1 MRVEQIEQY
10 PEIAST
16 QIILHSGEEAVL
28 RPLSKDDALM
38 LGAYFLG
45 LSEATTRV
53 YGPHLFDQPTADRLC
68 AERDSANT
76 LRMLGIVEREG
87 QERIIAYFI
96 VHFGVYESDAK
107 RYLDRNMPLS
117 GTSDCELAP
126 SVADADQD
134 TGVGSLV
141 MEHLIPLLRRL
152 GRKRLVLVGGVRA
165 ENLRAIHFYEKFG
178 FEKVGA
184 FKTRGNTDNFD
195 MIVSL

>member
-1 MRVEQIEQY
+1 MHLDQIDQYTERV
-10 PEIAST
+10 ST
-16 QIILHSGEEAVL
+16 QIILRSGEEVLL
-28 RPLSKDDALM
+28 RPLRKDDAPI

-45 LSEATTRV
+45 LSVATTRV
-53 YGPHLFDQPTADRLC
+53 YGPHQFDQQTADRLC
-68 AERDSANT
+68 AELDSADT
-76 LRMLGIVEREG
+76 LRMLGIVERG
-87 QERIIAYFI
+87 SQQRIIAYFI

-107 RYLDRNMPLS
+107 RYRDRNMLLS
-117 GTSDCELAP
+117 STSDCELAP
-126 SVADADQD
+126 SVADGDQN

-141 MEHLIPLLRRL
+141 MEHLMPLLRRV
-152 GRKRLVLVGGVRA
+152 GRKRFVLVGGVRA

>member
-1 MRVEQIEQY
+1 MHLGQIDQY
-10 PEIAST
+10 PERVST
-16 QIILHSGEEAVL
+16 QIILRSGEEVLL
-28 RPLSKDDALM
+28 RPLRKDDAPM

-45 LSEATTRV
+45 LSVATTRV
-53 YGPHLFDQPTADRLC
+53 YGPHQFDQQTADRLC
-68 AERDSANT
+68 AELDSADT
-76 LRMLGIVEREG
+76 LRMLGIVERG
-87 QERIIAYFI
+87 SQQRIIAYFI
-96 VHFGVYESDAK
+96 VHFGIYESDAK
-107 RYLDRNMPLS
+107 RYRDRNMLLS
-117 GTSDCELAP
+117 STSDCELAP
-126 SVADADQD
+126 SVADGDQN

-141 MEHLIPLLRRL
+141 MEHLMPLLRRV

>member
-1 MRVEQIEQY
+1 MHLGQIDQY
-10 PEIAST
+10 PERVST
-16 QIILHSGEEAVL
+16 QIILRSGEEVLL
-28 RPLSKDDALM
+28 RPLRKDDAPM

-45 LSEATTRV
+45 LSVATTRV
-53 YGPHLFDQPTADRLC
+53 YGPHQFDQQTADRLC
-68 AERDSANT
+68 AELDSADT
-76 LRMLGIVEREG
+76 LRMLGIVERG
-87 QERIIAYFI
+87 SQQRIIAYFI

-107 RYLDRNMPLS
+107 RYRDRNMLLS
-117 GTSDCELAP
+117 STSDCELAP
-126 SVADADQD
+126 SVADGDQN

-141 MEHLIPLLRRL
+141 MEHLMPLLRRV

>member
-1 MRVEQIEQY
+1 MHLGQIDQY
-10 PEIAST
+10 PERVST
-16 QIILHSGEEAVL
+16 QIILRSGEEVLL
-28 RPLSKDDALM
+28 RPLRKDDAPM

-45 LSEATTRV
+45 LSVATTRV
-53 YGPHLFDQPTADRLC
+53 YGPHQFDQQTADRLC
-68 AERDSANT
+68 AELDSADT
-76 LRMLGIVEREG
+76 LRMLGIVERGSE
-87 QERIIAYFI
+87 QRIIAYFI
-96 VHFGVYESDAK
+96 VHFGIYESDAK
-107 RYLDRNMPLS
+107 RYRDRNMLLS
-117 GTSDCELAP
+117 STSDCELAP
-126 SVADADQD
+126 SVADGDQN

-141 MEHLIPLLRRL
+141 MEHLMPLLRRV

>member
-1 MRVEQIEQY
+1 MHLGQIDQY
-10 PEIAST
+10 PERVST
-16 QIILHSGEEAVL
+16 QIILRSGEEVLL
-28 RPLSKDDALM
+28 RPLRKDDAPM

-45 LSEATTRV
+45 FSVATTRV
-53 YGPHLFDQPTADRLC
+53 YGPHQFDQQTADRLC
-68 AERDSANT
+68 AELDSADT
-76 LRMLGIVEREG
+76 LRMLGIVERG
-87 QERIIAYFI
+87 SQQRIIAYFI
-96 VHFGVYESDAK
+96 VHFGIYESDAK
-107 RYLDRNMPLS
+107 RYRDRNMLLS
-117 GTSDCELAP
+117 STSDCELAP
-126 SVADADQD
+126 SVADGDQN

-141 MEHLIPLLRRL
+141 MEHLMPLLRRV

>member
-1 MRVEQIEQY
+1 MHLGQIDQY
-10 PEIAST
+10 PERVST
-16 QIILHSGEEAVL
+16 QIILRSGEEVL
-28 RPLSKDDALM
+28 FRPLRKDDAPM

-45 LSEATTRV
+45 LSVATTRV
-53 YGPHLFDQPTADRLC
+53 YGPHQFDQQTADRLC
-68 AERDSANT
+68 AELDSADT
-76 LRMLGIVEREG
+76 LRMLGIVERGGE
-87 QERIIAYFI
+87 QRIIAYFI
-96 VHFGVYESDAK
+96 VHFGIYESDAK
-107 RYLDRNMPLS
+107 RYRDRNMLLS
-117 GTSDCELAP
+117 STSDCELAP
-126 SVADADQD
+126 SVADGDQN

-141 MEHLIPLLRRL
+141 MEHLMPLLRRV